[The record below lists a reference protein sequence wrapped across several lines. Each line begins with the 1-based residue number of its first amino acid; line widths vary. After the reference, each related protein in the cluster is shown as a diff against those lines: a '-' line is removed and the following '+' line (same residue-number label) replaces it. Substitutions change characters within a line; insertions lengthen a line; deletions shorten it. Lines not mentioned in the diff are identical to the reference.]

1 MGDLAPLWLSVR
13 VATVATALI
22 VLAGVPAAF
31 CLARLN
37 FPGKGLVSGF
47 MILPLVLPPTVLG
60 YLLLQVLGRRTWLGG
75 WLDQALGVV
84 LVFHW
89 SGAVI
94 ASAIAA
100 FPLFLLPT
108 RGAFEAVDPRSKTR
122 PACWAGASSRSSRG
136 DPAACLARSRGRNSP
151 CLCAHSGRFRCHD
164 DGGGQHSW
172 PDADRFAG
180 DLRRRP
186 GGRPGA
192 GWMAGT
198 LDLGR
203 LDRRALAGPA
213 HPPRSRVGTLNAD
226 GSNLDV
232 RLIRRIHA
240 NLTVDVTIRLGIEV
254 GVLFGPSGSGK
265 TSILRLMTGLS
276 RPDHGHVRLGETT
289 LFDSARG
296 VDQPLRLRRIGM
308 IFQEDLL
315 FPHLSVG
322 ANLRFGLK
330 GKTLAEQRSRVA
342 EIAALCGVEHLLE
355 RRPLTLSGGER
366 QRVGLARALAPR
378 PRILLCDEPVSA
390 LDLPNRQTLI
400 ERLRTVQA
408 AEGIPVLYV
417 THSPAEAVTMG
428 THLFLLEQG
437 QVVAEGPPLDVLA
450 SIRGPE
456 FQHLEDLRNTL
467 PGRVE
472 SQLPGQAATLLR
484 LENGPAL
491 IVPYHKAMPGTP
503 VIVLVRSED
512 IILARGPISGL
523 SAQNIIPGKVERVVA
538 RGPEAEALIRTGGVT
553 WIVSLVAPAVEQ
565 LALSHGVSIYMIIKA
580 RSCHVVAGTPPGM
593 DR

>member
-1 MGDLAPLWLSVR
+1 MN
-13 VATVATALI
+13 
-22 VLAGVPAAF
+22 AA
-31 CLARLN
+31 
-37 FPGKGLVSGF
+37 
-47 MILPLVLPPTVLG
+47 
-60 YLLLQVLGRRTWLGG
+60 
-75 WLDQALGVV
+75 
-84 LVFHW
+84 
-89 SGAVI
+89 
-94 ASAIAA
+94 
-100 FPLFLLPT
+100 
-108 RGAFEAVDPRSKTR
+108 
-122 PACWAGASSRSSRG
+122 
-136 DPAACLARSRGRNSP
+136 
-151 CLCAHSGRFRCHD
+151 
-164 DGGGQHSW
+164 
-172 PDADRFAG
+172 
-180 DLRRRP
+180 
-186 GGRPGA
+186 
-192 GWMAGT
+192 
-198 LDLGR
+198 
-203 LDRRALAGPA
+203 
-213 HPPRSRVGTLNAD
+213 

-232 RLIRRIHA
+232 RLIGRIHA

-276 RPDHGHVRLGETT
+276 RPDHGHVRLGEMT

-400 ERLRTVQA
+400 ERLRAVQA

-565 LALSHGVSIYMIIKA
+565 LALSHGVATYMIIKA